1 MALARI
7 GETPDQCAD
16 RYGEEVATVEKQ
28 LEESDDEAKRYLND
42 DVAITVEFKDGKA
55 WYLRYEQRRTF
66 RTELLQSILAA
77 NVGGTKWEG
86 PLKYDEKKFW
96 ITANK
101 ELHAV
106 YRQYSGASQFVIL
119 NGEAL
124 KAMEKE
130 REKRMKLVGTVEA
143 DEWVDAF
150 YGAPKAEGF

>member
-16 RYGEEVATVEKQ
+16 RYGEPVAKEEKR
-28 LEESDDEAKRYLND
+28 LPESDDEAIRYLND
-42 DVAITVEFKDGKA
+42 DVAITVEFKKGKA
-55 WYLRYEQRRTF
+55 WYIRYERRRTF
-66 RTELLQSILAA
+66 NTELLQGILSA

-86 PLKYDEKKFW
+86 PQKYDEKQFW

-101 ELHAV
+101 ELHAS
-106 YRQYSGASQFVIL
+106 YAQYSGASQLSIL
-119 NGEAL
+119 NNDAL
-124 KAMEKE
+124 NSMEEQRQKL
-130 REKRMKLVGTVEA
+130 MKLVGTIEA